1 MAYEKKLSPETDPD
15 NRGNRNLA
23 TQFDDP
29 ATAKRAELDHSGEI
43 AQVTPEMKK
52 HAERHPENVP
62 PPGDMGP
69 TEGPSS

>member
-1 MAYEKKLSPETDPD
+1 MEDDKPSPETDPD
-15 NRGNRNLA
+15 GRGNRNLA

-29 ATAKRAELDHSGEI
+29 ATAKRAERKASGSI
-43 AQVTPEMKK
+43 AQVTPEQKK
-52 HAERHPENVP
+52 HAELHPEDVP

>member
-1 MAYEKKLSPETDPD
+1 MDHEKPSPETDPD
-15 NRGNRNLA
+15 GRGNKNLA

-29 ATAKRAELDHSGEI
+29 ATAKRAERRSQGQP

-52 HAERHPENVP
+52 RADRHPEDVP

-69 TEGPSS
+69 PEGDAG

>member
-1 MAYEKKLSPETDPD
+1 MDAEKPSPDTDPD
-15 NRGNRNLA
+15 NRKNTNLA

-29 ATAKRAELDHSGEI
+29 ATAKRAERRSAGTP

-52 HAERHPENVP
+52 KAERHPEDFP

-69 TEGPSS
+69 PEGVAD

>member
-1 MAYEKKLSPETDPD
+1 MPYEHVTPESDPD
-15 NRGNRNLA
+15 GHGNKNLA

-29 ATAKRAELDHSGEI
+29 ATVKRAEENGLDKP

-52 HAERHPENVP
+52 HAERHPEDVP

-69 TEGPSS
+69 DQGPSS